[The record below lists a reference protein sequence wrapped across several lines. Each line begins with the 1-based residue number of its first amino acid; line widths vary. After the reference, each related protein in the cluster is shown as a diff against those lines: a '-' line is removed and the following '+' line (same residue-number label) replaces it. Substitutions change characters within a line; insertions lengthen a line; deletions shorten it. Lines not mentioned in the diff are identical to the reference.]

1 MDKKMPLFK
10 KLKEKNGDKESSTEP
25 NVKEDKRDNRRSFRI
40 EKIQAITAKAKEVA
54 GKRKW
59 LAIILGL
66 GIVIYFLV
74 SGGGFSKMLPM
85 IENIKGFFN

>member
-1 MDKKMPLFK
+1 MPLFK
-10 KLKEKNGDKESSTEP
+10 KLKDKKEDMESSTEP
-25 NVKEDKRDNRRSFRI
+25 DVKEDKRDKRRSFRI
-40 EKIQAITAKAKEVA
+40 EKIEAITAKAKEVA

>member
-25 NVKEDKRDNRRSFRI
+25 NVKEDKRDSRRSFKI

-74 SGGGFSKMLPM
+74 SGGGFSKMLPI
-85 IENIKGFFN
+85 IENVKGFFN

>member
-10 KLKEKNGDKESSTEP
+10 KLKEKNEDKESSTEP
-25 NVKEDKRDNRRSFRI
+25 NVKEDKRDSRRSFKI

-74 SGGGFSKMLPM
+74 SGGGFSKMLPI
-85 IENIKGFFN
+85 IENVKGFFN

>member
-10 KLKEKNGDKESSTEP
+10 KLKEKREGTDSSTEP
-25 NVKEDKRDNRRSFRI
+25 NVKEDKRDNRRSFRLD
-40 EKIQAITAKAKEVA
+40 KIQALTAKAKEVA

>member
-1 MDKKMPLFK
+1 VDKKMPLFK
-10 KLKEKNGDKESSTEP
+10 KLKEKNEDKESSTEP
-25 NVKEDKRDNRRSFRI
+25 NVKEDKRDSRRSFKI

-74 SGGGFSKMLPM
+74 SGGGFSKMLPI
-85 IENIKGFFN
+85 IENVKGFFN

>member
-1 MDKKMPLFK
+1 MDKKMALFK
-10 KLKEKNGDKESSTEP
+10 KLKEKNEDKESSTEP
-25 NVKEDKRDNRRSFRI
+25 NVKEDKRDSRRSFKI

-74 SGGGFSKMLPM
+74 SGGGFSKMLPI
-85 IENIKGFFN
+85 IENVKGFFN

>member
-1 MDKKMPLFK
+1 MPLFK
-10 KLKEKNGDKESSTEP
+10 KLKDKKEDTESSTEP
-25 NVKEDKRDNRRSFRI
+25 DVKEDKRDKRRSFRI